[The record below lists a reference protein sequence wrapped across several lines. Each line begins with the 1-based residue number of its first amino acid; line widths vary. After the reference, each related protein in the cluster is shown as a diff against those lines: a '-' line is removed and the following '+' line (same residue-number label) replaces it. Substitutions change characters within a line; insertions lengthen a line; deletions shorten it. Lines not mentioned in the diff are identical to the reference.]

1 MAEKKFIFEKNDDGE
16 EKGKLRDKVK
26 MHKAKELDIYKN
38 DKKILNYFFIP
49 LLITAWSALG
59 VAMFSYFKNRSVYK
73 LKINEPS
80 SYQEKIN
87 NFKEEIKN
95 DIIKRCLNN
104 LNECNLKI
112 ITITEIKRNCLSD
125 DKKAIAEES
134 VKVFLQEIELKS
146 NKKVNNLSELVSEV
160 AEIAGRITKSQEQ
173 LIGEEIKAKEDLCK
187 KEINVEAIVRKI
199 Y

>member
-1 MAEKKFIFEKNDDGE
+1 MAKKKFIFEKNDDGE
-16 EKGKLRDKVK
+16 EKGNLRHKVK
-26 MHKAKELDIYKN
+26 RHKAKELNIYKN
-38 DKKILNYFFIP
+38 DKKVLNYFFIP

-59 VAMFSYFKNRSVYK
+59 VAMFSYFKNKSAYK
-73 LKINEPS
+73 LKINES
-80 SYQEKIN
+80 SNYQEKIN

-95 DIIKRCLNN
+95 DMIKRCLNN

-112 ITITEIKRNCLSD
+112 KTITEIKRNCLLDS
-125 DKKAIAEES
+125 KRAFEEES
-134 VKVFLQEIELKS
+134 VKVFSQEIELKS

-173 LIGEEIKAKEDLCK
+173 LIDEEIKTKEDLCK
-187 KEINVEAIVRKI
+187 KEIKVEAIIRKI